1 MGCRAGTGGSRPL
14 ESTSQITW
22 LPEVATLFFQGSR
35 FWVFGLFVFFQSS
48 FFFFFLRAV
57 LRSQQNQGEGTDI
70 SYVPVPG
77 LCSPA
82 LVAHSS
88 QLTDLR

>member
-1 MGCRAGTGGSRPL
+1 MGGSRPL

-35 FWVFGLFVFFQSS
+35 FWVFCFLFFFFSS
-48 FFFFFLRAV
+48 LHFFFLRAG
-57 LRSQQNQGEGTDI
+57 LRSQQNQGKGTDI

-82 LVAHSS
+82 LVAPSS
-88 QLTDLR
+88 QLTDLH